1 MGLAVED
8 EARVGNY
15 SLDCYLPEA
24 HAGVECDGPTHR
36 GRRAREYDQRRDA
49 WIMQC
54 AGIPVLRVTSDQLR
68 NAQVRLGVTHQ
79 LEDFVAIWAPTRVER
94 AMRAS
99 VLVG

>member
-1 MGLAVED
+1 
-8 EARVGNY
+8 
-15 SLDCYLPEA
+15 
-24 HAGVECDGPTHR
+24 
-36 GRRAREYDQRRDA
+36 
-49 WIMQC
+49 MQC